1 MSERGFAGGPLEDAL
16 LAACLFLTSPRVLGG
31 LRLRGGGPARDA
43 VLDFMRETGAN
54 LRRLPSHIDDERL
67 LGGVDIA
74 ASLAAGRQIQQFGLL
89 AEAKDSVIVVPMA
102 ERMPYALAGRLAQAS
117 EVATDQK
124 PLGLVLLDDGMT
136 AEEAPPEPLLERV
149 AFHCNLSQAI
159 SANPTALP
167 ATDAAIPFHAIASLD
182 HTALEALAATATALG
197 VHSLRPLLFAQ
208 EAARA
213 NAALH
218 GRKAASD
225 ADLTAA
231 VRLVLV
237 PHATQLPQVENEA
250 HEPTPPAENNTAD
263 QEPADNADPGERALE
278 DMLVEAAQA
287 AIPADLLAQLSG
299 GKAKRQAQGSGAGQR
314 RKSTLRGKPLGTR
327 QGLPRGGARLALIDS
342 LRAAVPWQPLRRRE
356 MGRELANQAALGKII
371 MRKED
376 LRVKRFEE
384 RTGRVTVFCV
394 DASGSAAAARLAEAK
409 GAVELMLAQV
419 YVTRSEVALIAF
431 RGEGAELLLPPTRS
445 LTRARRALAEL
456 PGGGGTPL
464 ASGLNMTRDL
474 AEMIAARG
482 RTPSLVI
489 LTDGRGN
496 IAADGSPGRKQ
507 AGEDADA
514 AAKAILHSGVE
525 ALVIDIAAR
534 PGPHAPELAQKMG
547 ARFLALP
554 MADAKMLHAAVA
566 AATASNSQAAA

>member
-1 MSERGFAGGPLEDAL
+1 MSERGSAGGPLEDAL
-16 LAACLFLTSPRVLGG
+16 LAARLFLISPRVLGG

-43 VLDFMRETGAN
+43 ALEFMRETGAN
-54 LRRLPSHIDDERL
+54 LRRLPGHIDDERL

-74 ASLAAGRQIQQFGLL
+74 ASLAAGRQIQQSGLL
-89 AEAKDSVIVVPMA
+89 AEAKDDVIVVPMA

-117 EVATDQK
+117 EVATGPN
-124 PLGLVLLDDGMT
+124 PLGLVLLDDGIT
-136 AEEAPPEPLLERV
+136 DEEAPPETLLERI
-149 AFHCNLSQAI
+149 AFHCDLSQAA
-159 SANPTALP
+159 SADPTALP
-167 ATDAAIPFHAIASLD
+167 ATDAAIPFHAVASLD
-182 HTALEALAATATALG
+182 DKALEALAATATALG

-213 NAALH
+213 HAALY

-231 VRLVLV
+231 VRLVLA
-237 PHATQLPQVENEA
+237 PRATQLPQLEDEA
-250 HEPTPPAENNTAD
+250 QELPPPTENNTAD
-263 QEPADNADPGERALE
+263 QEPADNADPGECTLE
-278 DMLVEAAQA
+278 DVLVEAAQA
-287 AIPADLLAQLSG
+287 AIPADLLAQLSS
-299 GKAKRQAQGSGAGQR
+299 GKAKRTAQGSGAGQR
-314 RKSTLRGKPLGTR
+314 RKSALRGKPLGTR

-356 MGRELANQAALGKII
+356 LVNDTTSQKLI

-384 RTGRVTVFCV
+384 RTGRVTIFCV
-394 DASGSAAAARLAEAK
+394 DASGSAATARLAEAK

-464 ASGLNMTRDL
+464 ASGLNMARDL
-474 AEMIAARG
+474 AEMIATRG
-482 RTPSLVI
+482 RTASLVI

-496 IAADGSPGRKQ
+496 IAADGAPGRKQ
-507 AGEDADA
+507 AGEDAYA